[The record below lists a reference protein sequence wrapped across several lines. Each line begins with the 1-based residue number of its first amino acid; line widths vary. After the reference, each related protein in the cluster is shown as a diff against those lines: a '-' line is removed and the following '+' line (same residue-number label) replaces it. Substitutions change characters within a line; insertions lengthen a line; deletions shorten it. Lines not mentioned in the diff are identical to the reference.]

1 MPWIILAV
9 VVVVLLGFVIS
20 TYNSL
25 VTLRNRVKD
34 QASQIDIQLKR
45 RFDLIPNLLECVQG
59 YMKHEKETLEE
70 IVKARNTYTSATT
83 MEDQVNAD
91 SELTKAMTKLFAL
104 AESYPELKAN
114 ENFISLQ
121 NELGETEDKIAS
133 ARQFYSDSV
142 LLYNNKIQMFP
153 SNLIA
158 GMFGFKEEK
167 FFEATD
173 ADTAR
178 QYEDRMVNKLMEIIK
193 EQAVSA

>member
-1 MPWIILAV
+1 MIGIIIL
-9 VVVVLLGFVIS
+9 VVVVLLVLGFVVS

-45 RFDLIPNLLECVQG
+45 RFDLIPNLLECVKG

-104 AESYPELKAN
+104 AEAYPELKAN
-114 ENFISLQ
+114 ENFVNLQ
-121 NELGETEDKIAS
+121 AELSGTEDKVAT
-133 ARQFYSDSV
+133 ARQFYSDTV

-153 SNLIA
+153 SNLVA
-158 GMFGFKEEK
+158 GIFGFKEEK
-167 FFEATD
+167 FFEAT
-173 ADTAR
+173 TA
-178 QYEDRMVNKLMEIIK
+178 EK
-193 EQAVSA
+193 ENVQVKFD